1 MKGRREGEKKL
12 ITLVKL
18 SEIQIIRH
26 VKVKDTASPDD
37 PSLNAYWEKRKT
49 TQGKTFWSRGS
60 TYCKV
65 AENQNWKCPV
75 CKEHIINGEELHTHH
90 AVAVK
95 DGGEDRIDN
104 LVHLHKSCHII
115 LHNRKVE
122 Q

>member
-49 TQGKTFWSRGS
+49 TQGKNLLEQGFNLLQGSRKPKLEMPSMQG
-60 TYCKV
+60 TY
-65 AENQNWKCPV
+65 
-75 CKEHIINGEELHTHH
+75 H
-90 AVAVK
+90 
-95 DGGEDRIDN
+95 
-104 LVHLHKSCHII
+104 
-115 LHNRKVE
+115 
-122 Q
+122 